1 MSDPIDMLK
10 VNTAFMAAFAN
21 AAVRGNVQAKAKF
34 FNPQPKEKT
43 APVYPEIVIQP
54 FAPIPDEFVW
64 VDKLK
69 TYNAA
74 DKTVTSTSPPI
85 RSRFL
90 FQVTMCSN
98 RYDDSLELLKFGLT
112 AFSNE
117 EGQRWITI
125 GGQNFDVYIQNIVPA
140 PVIADGVFQDVFTFE
155 VIVPM
160 SLMPGTTAKAI
171 TEFTVGLG
179 ETGDGSNDSDSMDD
193 AIIIFQNEQ
202 TG

>member
-1 MSDPIDMLK
+1 MSDPIDMVA
-10 VNTAFMAAFAN
+10 VNTAFLNTFASVF
-21 AAVRGNVQAKAKF
+21 VRTTIKAPAKF

-54 FAPIPDEFVW
+54 FAPTPDEFVW
-64 VDKLK
+64 VDTVKEF
-69 TYNAA
+69 NAV
-74 DKTVTSTSPPI
+74 DGMVTSIPPPI

-193 AIIIFQNEQ
+193 AMIIFQNEQ